1 MGFVLGRTGQDT
13 FLVAATEPTFTGV
26 AVTSGAEIFRPG
38 GKTCADCEVLEIFL

>member
-1 MGFVLGRTGQDT
+1 MGVVLGRTGQDT

-38 GKTCADCEVLEIFL
+38 ADCEVLEIFL

>member
-1 MGFVLGRTGQDT
+1 MGFALGRTGQDT

-38 GKTCADCEVLEIFL
+38 GKTGADCEVLEIFL